1 MNLTQRTSQG
11 ERTPP
16 APVRAYD
23 PFRGTGALYSIAYHG
38 SEGVLLP
45 RIPVMRVK
53 GRPLVPR
60 LPALMMVRPTSTHQG
75 RGLPFWPRAG
85 KTRV

>member
-38 SEGVLLP
+38 ISHAHDAREGARGMALLCP
-45 RIPVMRVK
+45 
-53 GRPLVPR
+53 GSRP
-60 LPALMMVRPTSTHQG
+60 
-75 RGLPFWPRAG
+75 
-85 KTRV
+85 